1 MSGSEVVALDTRKGA
16 AQRAK
21 PPQQPG
27 APIID
32 IRTMLVTP
40 EQARHWLSTNA
51 PENRGQRQSRIKA
64 YARDMREGKW
74 MLTGEAIK
82 VDTEGVLIDG
92 QHRLAAVIEANTPV
106 YMVVVLNLPH
116 EVMGAL
122 DSGLSR
128 TFSDKLKGVSVSNRN
143 QIAAVVRKIAAWDAG
158 NRLGKSDSPTHAE
171 LMEAFERDPAGFTA
185 ATLHGMDVYRAQ
197 VCGVNAA
204 ATAFYLFSRI
214 DSEQALQFYDMLKT
228 GANLPEAH
236 PVLTVR
242 NRLSRA
248 KTARREDRLNPEDQ
262 LALLI
267 RAWNAFRENRTLD
280 RIPITRDGKLNSRNF
295 PVPV

>member
-1 MSGSEVVALDTRKGA
+1 MAGSEVVVFDTSKGA
-16 AQRAK
+16 THRPTA
-21 PPQQPG
+21 PQAG

-40 EQARHWLSTNA
+40 EQARKWLSTNA
-51 PENRGQRQSRIKA
+51 QENRAQRDSRIKA

-82 VDTEGVLIDG
+82 IDTDGVLIDG
-92 QHRLAAVIEANTPV
+92 QHRLAAVIEARVSV

-128 TFSDKLKGVSVSNRN
+128 TFGDKLKGVSVSNRN
-143 QIAAVVRKIAAWDAG
+143 QIAAVVRKISSWDSG
-158 NRLGKSDSPTHAE
+158 NRLGKGDTPTHGE
-171 LMEAFERDPAGFTA
+171 LMETFERDPAGFTA
-185 ATLHGMDVYRAQ
+185 ATLHGMDVYRQ
-197 VCGVNAA
+197 KVCGVNAA

-214 DSEQALQFYDMLKT
+214 DTEEALQFFDMLKT

-248 KTARREDRLNPEDQ
+248 KTARREDRLGPEDQ

-280 RIPITRDGKLNSRNF
+280 RIPISREGTLNSRNF
-295 PVPV
+295 PVPL